1 MNLSDLLDVMN
12 LQNKPPEKNSFSL
25 SIIATLIILLWEKGK
40 TVCMWSEEFI
50 SPVNALTG

>member
-1 MNLSDLLDVMN
+1 MNLSDLLDGMN
-12 LQNKPPEKNSFSL
+12 LQNKHPEKNSFSL